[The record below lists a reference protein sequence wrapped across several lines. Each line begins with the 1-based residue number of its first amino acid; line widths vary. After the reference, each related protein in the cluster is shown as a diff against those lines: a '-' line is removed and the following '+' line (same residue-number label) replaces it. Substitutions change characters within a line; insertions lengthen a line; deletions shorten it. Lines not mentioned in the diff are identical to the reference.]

1 MRLAYSA
8 PLQASQPVFRH
19 TARDTG
25 LFVAVCDSDEVDADG
40 CPLTPV
46 HDRRCSVLHINNT
59 FLLSGLVYVLC
70 YTYTTLPTVGA
81 TRAFK
86 YFLQSPPSIST
97 VPITIPSHYRQSGI
111 HRKLGV
117 LKYTKFT
124 FSISRNSSSTFTNS
138 HRLSVCQNV
147 CLCALL
153 FETLTESAFST
164 SLLHS
169 SAYRLSVRHS
179 GFRTFTLCTY
189 RQSVRASPILHSKT
203 KTKTFLRSSSSP
215 PLPLSQSTCSPA
227 STEEKPLPPRL
238 SQVAVPPLAPPPP
251 SPQPPSAA

>member
-25 LFVAVCDSDEVDADG
+25 LFVAVCDSDKVDADG

-59 FLLSGLVYVLC
+59 FLLSDLVYVLC

-97 VPITIPSHYRQSGI
+97 IPITIPSHYRRSVQ
-111 HRKLGV
+111 
-117 LKYTKFT
+117 
-124 FSISRNSSSTFTNS
+124 SISNTPSLRSQSAETVPQFSQILTDC
-138 HRLSVCQNV
+138 RYARMSVCV
-147 CLCALL
+147 HYYLK
-153 FETLTESAFST
+153 
-164 SLLHS
+164 H
-169 SAYRLSVRHS
+169 
-179 GFRTFTLCTY
+179 
-189 RQSVRASPILHSKT
+189 
-203 KTKTFLRSSSSP
+203 
-215 PLPLSQSTCSPA
+215 
-227 STEEKPLPPRL
+227 
-238 SQVAVPPLAPPPP
+238 
-251 SPQPPSAA
+251 